1 MKKLICLFSVL
12 FVFNSCSDS
21 IEDGF
26 EEANPDV
33 SEKYLKKV
41 EIVSDEDGLEGSN
54 TFNYNSVNKLSS
66 ITNGKESQFFNY
78 SENDA
83 LISITG
89 SENFYMDELD
99 GTPVKAYEWGNVLK
113 YDDKRNPTKIE
124 LLEDNNDVYIAN
136 ISYDDKPNP
145 YFYTIKAA
153 GLIDILDDIYL
164 DFGYV
169 PQELQ
174 KARELIPYNYFSSII
189 IKNVQGQTIA
199 EVQFDNTYDDDD
211 YLTISNVL
219 VLSDDE
225 TSSTYF
231 RYFYK

>member
-1 MKKLICLFSVL
+1 MKYFIYLILISFI
-12 FVFNSCSDS
+12 FYSCNESLD
-21 IEDGF
+21 DGF

-33 SEKYLKKV
+33 AEKYLKKV
-41 EIVSDEDGLEGSN
+41 EIISDEDIEGTN
-54 TFNYNSVNKLSS
+54 TFNYNSINKLSS
-66 ITNGKESQFFNY
+66 ITNGNESQFFNY
-78 SENDA
+78 GENDA

-89 SENFYMDELD
+89 PENFFMDELD
-99 GTPVKAYEWGNVLK
+99 GTPVKAYEWGDVLK
-113 YDDKRNPTKIE
+113 YDDKGNPIEIE
-124 LLEDNNDVYIAN
+124 LLDGNDVFIAN
-136 ISYDDKPNP
+136 ISFEDKPNP

-174 KARELIPYNYFSSII
+174 KARKLLPYNYFSSII
-189 IKNVQGQTIA
+189 IKDVKGHTNSEI
-199 EVQFDNTYDDDD
+199 QFDNTYDDDG
-211 YLTISNVL
+211 YLTKSNIL
-219 VLSDDE
+219 VLSDDN